1 MKQHFYIFFIFSL
14 FSITS
19 CNTERLVTKVQDAKK
34 LEISKDSFIGMPLK
48 RVLNQ
53 IKPEIKFVYGNPENT
68 SAEAIGGTYFTF
80 YFVDKEEGKSR
91 VSVKNTPT
99 RITIQFRLEPKNK
112 REPLPKDGLKGWTRE
127 QAKKYGDMII
137 IDIRVSGEN

>member
-14 FSITS
+14 FSIIA

-34 LEISKDSFIGMPLK
+34 LEISKGSFIGMPLK

-53 IKPEIKFVYGNPENT
+53 IKPEIKFAYGNPENT

-91 VSVKNTPT
+91 VSVKDTPT

-112 REPLPKDGLKGWTRE
+112 SEPLPKYGLKGWTKE
-127 QAKKYGDMII
+127 ETKKYGDMMV

>member
-1 MKQHFYIFFIFSL
+1 MKQYFYILFISSL
-14 FSITS
+14 SLVIS
-19 CNTERLVTKVQDAKK
+19 CNAERLVTKVQDAKK
-34 LEISKDSFIGMPLK
+34 LEISKDNFIGKPLK
-48 RVLNQ
+48 KALNQ
-53 IKPEIKFVYGNPENT
+53 ITPQIKFAYGNPENT

-99 RITIQFRLEPKNK
+99 RITIQFRLEPQNK

-127 QAKKYGDMII
+127 QTKKYGDMII